1 MHIQV
6 TIGKGLGVKT
16 SALLTVMNNPIGKKI
31 GNALEVAE
39 SIDCLHG
46 NGSHD
51 LEDLVLKLGQ
61 KTYVSDMYK
70 ACI

>member
-1 MHIQV
+1 M

-16 SALLTVMNNPIGKKI
+16 SALLTDMNNPIGKKI

-46 NGSHD
+46 NGPCD
-51 LEDLVLKLGQ
+51 LEDLVLKLGN
-61 KTYVSDMYK
+61 KTDVSLLIYLIYTK
-70 ACI
+70 

>member
-1 MHIQV
+1 M

-16 SALLTVMNNPIGKKI
+16 SALLTDMNNPIGKKI

-46 NGSHD
+46 NGPRD
-51 LEDLVLKLGQ
+51 LEDLVLKLGN
-61 KTYVSDMYK
+61 KNDVSLLIYMIYTK
-70 ACI
+70 